1 MKFHNALE
9 EIFSS
14 KVKIA
19 VMKLMCLNPE
29 QKYSG
34 REMARLLN
42 ISASRV
48 SEVLEL
54 FRKNAMVSRERVGR
68 ASQWGLNKES
78 VLVNEVSSLI
88 NLESKIYRELKS
100 RIYEALIR
108 EKTILRVVLYGAVSR
123 KKEKPESDIDVFIL
137 VKSKKDKEMAAEL
150 VGKLNEYILPRC
162 GNVISETIYTEREW
176 KDMGRTRIYKKVESE
191 GEIILIRE
199 KIEDEKKARYLDKD
213 RSEINWDKVA
223 EVYGIKELIKNIKF

>member
-29 QKYSG
+29 EKYSG

-54 FRKNAMVSRERVGR
+54 FRKNGMVNRERVGR

-78 VLVNEVSSLI
+78 ILVNEVSSLI
-88 NLESKIYRELKS
+88 NLERKIYKELKS
-100 RIYEALIR
+100 RIYETLIR
-108 EKTILRVVLYGAVSR
+108 EKSILKVILYGSVAR
-123 KKEKPESDIDVFIL
+123 K
-137 VKSKKDKEMAAEL
+137 
-150 VGKLNEYILPRC
+150 
-162 GNVISETIYTEREW
+162 
-176 KDMGRTRIYKKVESE
+176 
-191 GEIILIRE
+191 RE
-199 KIEDEKKARYLDKD
+199 KRRERCER
-213 RSEINWDKVA
+213 
-223 EVYGIKELIKNIKF
+223 F

>member
-1 MKFHNALE
+1 MIFHNTVQE
-9 EIFSS
+9 MFSS

-29 QKYSG
+29 RKYSG
-34 REMARLLN
+34 REMARLLS

-54 FRKNAMVSRERVGR
+54 FRKNAVVNRETVGR

-78 VLVNEVSSLI
+78 VVVEEVASLI
-88 NLESKIYRELKS
+88 NVERKIYMELKS
-100 RIYEALIR
+100 RIYETLIR
-108 EKTILRVVLYGAVSR
+108 EKNILKVVLYGSVAR
-123 KKEKPESDIDVFIL
+123 KMEKPESDIDVFIL
-137 VKSKKDKEMAAEL
+137 VTTKKDKELAAEL
-150 VGKLNEYILPRC
+150 VGKLNKYLLPRY
-162 GNVISETIYTEREW
+162 GNMISESIYSEREW
-176 KDMGRTRIYKKVESE
+176 KDMEKTKIFKKIESE

-199 KIEDEKKARYLDKD
+199 KIKGEKDVRYLDKG

-223 EVYGIKELIKNIKF
+223 EVYGLKELIKNIKF